1 MILTA
6 FPGAANN
13 LAPVPSKEQL
23 PPLSLST
30 SHSIT
35 VLETAALIDATIASL
50 LDPTISS
57 NDGPTISS
65 NDGPPLCVS
74 LDAEWNISRTVGV
87 STLQLLFHSHPNEI
101 YIIPVTLWF
110 SCTKETYSSL
120 F

>member
-13 LAPVPSKEQL
+13 LAPVPSKEKL

-50 LDPTISS
+50 LD
-57 NDGPTISS
+57 PTISS